1 MRKLA
6 AQNPNSSAV
15 QMVQKEKQHAHDRV
29 KRLCVKAASIFREIE
44 EWDSRA
50 PVGMG
55 GEINGF
61 LEGFLEECLLRVDAE
76 EYDDEGSGGQGL
88 PGAVAM
94 PLPPGN
100 NHGQV
105 GSHSQVHHC
114 GGNGNGGSGGGG
126 MYPLQQQAQRNHGH
140 RV

>member
-1 MRKLA
+1 
-6 AQNPNSSAV
+6 V
-15 QMVQKEKQHAHDRV
+15 HDRV

-76 EYDDEGSGGQGL
+76 DYEDEETGGQG
-88 PGAVAM
+88 VARAATM
-94 PLPPGN
+94 PLPPGHN
-100 NHGQV
+100 HVHGGHGQ
-105 GSHSQVHHC
+105 GHHS
-114 GGNGNGGSGGGG
+114 GGG
-126 MYPLQQQAQRNHGH
+126 MYSHQQQQGQRNHVH
-140 RV
+140 RVQDRCLN